1 MSPEELIYGREGA
14 SVPHVSLLD
23 AGIAGLGA
31 QGLRDWARRLA
42 ATSRAPYTS
51 RSYRY
56 PYALVACHRQP
67 VGTDIERIGP
77 CDEDFAELICTPSER
92 SGPPGPF
99 DRDSYFTSLWSG
111 KEALSKALGDA
122 VAYEPSRLGSPAC
135 WPHRRAGPWRAE
147 ELNVPPGYVAWLC
160 WKSAGTS
167 PVPDGR
173 GALMEPVR

>member
-1 MSPEELIYGREGA
+1 VSPEELIYGRDDAG
-14 SVPHVSLLD
+14 VPQVSLLD
-23 AGIAGLGA
+23 AAMAGLGA
-31 QGLRDWARRLA
+31 AGLRYWARRLA

-56 PYALVACHRQP
+56 PYALVAWHGQP
-67 VGTDIERIGP
+67 VGIDIERIGL
-77 CDEDFAELICTPSER
+77 CNEDFADLICTPSER

-99 DRDSYFTSLWSG
+99 DRDRYLTSLWSG

-135 WPHRRAGPWRAE
+135 WPHRRAGPWRAD

-160 WKSAGTS
+160 WKSAGTC
-167 PVPDGR
+167 PVLDGR
-173 GALMEPVR
+173 GPLMEPVR